1 MAVALKSIS
10 KQIHWS
16 LLVKAAIFACA
27 WWFLPTWLF
36 AIVALVLYFIP
47 PFQTRR
53 NLVPFLVL
61 LGISLATPASILMA
75 FIYGILCYYLFL
87 IKDLLVID
95 RKSARAIL
103 AMALSFFLFREFFSA
118 WSAGFSM
125 GAFIVSWV
133 VAIAFGALLNGVIVA
148 HRNKEEEED
157 LPAVR
162 RLRRTTVAIASVIML
177 EFLTVALFL
186 PVDFIYQ
193 SIIVF
198 LVAALFIDLVPA
210 YFFHDLAPRRIRA
223 TAMAIFAMLVVTLAS
238 AKWGI

>member
-1 MAVALKSIS
+1 MAVVLRSIS

-16 LLVKAAIFACA
+16 LLAKAAIFACA
-27 WWFLPTWLF
+27 WWYLPTWLF
-36 AIVALVLYFIP
+36 VVVACILYFVP

-61 LGISLATPASILMA
+61 LGIAVATPPSVLMA
-75 FIYGILCYYLFL
+75 VIYGIICYYLFL

-95 RKSARAIL
+95 RKSARAVL

-118 WSAGFSM
+118 WSSGFSS
-125 GAFIVSWV
+125 GAFVMSWV

-148 HRNKEEEED
+148 HRNKQEDED
-157 LPAVR
+157 LPGGK
-162 RLRRTTVAIASVIML
+162 RLRRTTVAVASFVML
-177 EFLTVALFL
+177 ESLTVALFL
-186 PVDFIYQ
+186 PIDFIYQ

-198 LVAALFIDLVPA
+198 LIAALFIDLVPA
-210 YFFHDLAPRRIRA
+210 YFFRDLALRRIRM
-223 TAMAIFAMLVVTLAS
+223 TVMAVFAMLVVTLAS

>member
-16 LLVKAAIFACA
+16 LLAKAAVFAYA
-27 WWFLPTWLF
+27 WWYLPAWLF
-36 AIVALVLYFIP
+36 AVVALILYFIP

-61 LGISLATPASILMA
+61 LGISLTTPPSVLMA
-75 FIYGILCYYLFL
+75 LIYGILCYYLFL

-95 RKSARAIL
+95 RKSARAVL

-118 WSAGFSM
+118 WSVGFSA
-125 GAFIVSWV
+125 GAVVVSWI

-148 HRNKEEEED
+148 HRNQQEED
-157 LPAVR
+157 LPTIR
-162 RLRRTTVAIASVIML
+162 RLRRVTVTIASFIIF
-177 EFLTVALFL
+177 EFLIAALFL
-186 PVDFIYQ
+186 PIDFIYQ
-193 SIIVF
+193 SITVF

-223 TAMAIFAMLVVTLAS
+223 TAMAVFAMLVVTLAS